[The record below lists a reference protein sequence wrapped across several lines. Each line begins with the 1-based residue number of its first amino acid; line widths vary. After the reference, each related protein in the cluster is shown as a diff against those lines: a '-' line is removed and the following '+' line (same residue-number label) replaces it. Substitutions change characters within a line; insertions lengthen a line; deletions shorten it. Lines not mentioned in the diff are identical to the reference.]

1 MSFMCR
7 GHYPSADEYL
17 NHAEKSDTT
26 LVEAFKR
33 MQVIE
38 EEEPV
43 EALDENG
50 EPDEEVM
57 ETEENVDE
65 AVQVDTDQP
74 EETVL
79 VNGNEGEEQWGT
91 NNEGTSPA

>member
-1 MSFMCR
+1 MSR

-17 NHAEKSDTT
+17 NHAEKSDVT

-43 EALDENG
+43 DALDENG
-50 EPDEEVM
+50 EPDEEVHLQC
-57 ETEENVDE
+57 
-65 AVQVDTDQP
+65 ASYP
-74 EETVL
+74 CSAYIL
-79 VNGNEGEEQWGT
+79 WCF
-91 NNEGTSPA
+91 

>member
-1 MSFMCR
+1 MCR

-38 EEEPV
+38 EEEP
-43 EALDENG
+43 ADTLDQNG
-50 EPDEEVM
+50 EPDEEVLYLQYSVVLL
-57 ETEENVDE
+57 ENLLY
-65 AVQVDTDQP
+65 
-74 EETVL
+74 VL
-79 VNGNEGEEQWGT
+79 IT
-91 NNEGTSPA
+91 MPLFTSSSI